1 MFLETA
7 HRIGIDVARAA
18 VWQGD
23 ACAWT
28 FTIVPR
34 PGDAAGRPAVRPAG
48 PALYTGSAGIALF
61 LAELFGLTGDA
72 EAGLAARGALRHA
85 LGEAERMPPN
95 AFGFHLGRVGVAFAA
110 MRAAEAFGD
119 AGLVGDAARVLAPL
133 AGREGEDRALDVV
146 GGAAGAIPVLLG
158 MAGTPGLEAM
168 HGVAVR
174 LGEHLLRMA
183 EREPGGWSWRGAG
196 PVHLRNL
203 AGLGHGASGVGHAL
217 LELFQAT
224 GDGRFLYA
232 GEQAFAYERQ
242 FLDPADGNWPD
253 LRHTELTRYHFG
265 RMDELRARLAAG
277 ETLATQRPARMTAWC
292 YGAPGIGLA
301 RLRAYA
307 TLRRDVYRAEAE
319 TAVRTTLDRL
329 QAGDTPQAAAHVS
342 LCHGVTG
349 NGETLAFAAQ
359 VLELPGLLA
368 QARALAAA
376 AWEAYAAPGG
386 ARHAS
391 PPERGLMLGEAGIGH
406 AFLRLHGADVPSVLL
421 PTAPVPPRP
430 PSMEALRM
438 AEPLRRET
446 TDAWF
451 GRAVRVWERVHG
463 RAWMVSLEPW
473 TSDAVEAY
481 EWLNADVTAEPDPA
495 LREQM
500 ADALRPEA
508 ARWHVAVGITDF
520 AARFVE
526 GLCRPAQAQVAWDEA
541 RFRIAPHVRLVRCAW
556 DWNGWLQ
563 ADSDAVPERRATRFA
578 AYESGT
584 RARLQPLAALAALLL
599 DALEEPR
606 SVAELAERVAEA
618 TASSTADAGAL
629 SATVRQQIQELYAAG
644 LIDHA

>member
-7 HRIGIDVARAA
+7 HRIGIDIARAA

-28 FTIVPR
+28 FTILPR
-34 PGDAAGRPAVRPAG
+34 PGDATGRPAVRPAG
-48 PALYTGSAGIALF
+48 PGLYTGSAGIGLF
-61 LAELFGLTGDA
+61 LAELFRLTGDA
-72 EAGLAARGALRHA
+72 EAGRAARGALRHA
-85 LGEAERMPPN
+85 LDEAERMPPN
-95 AFGFHLGRVGVAFAA
+95 AFGFHAGRVGIAFAA
-110 MRAAEAFGD
+110 LRAAGAFGE
-119 AGLVGDAARVLAPL
+119 ARYLDAAAAVLAPL

-158 MAGTPGLEAM
+158 MAVTPGLQAM

-174 LGEHLLRMA
+174 LGEHLLRTA
-183 EREPGGWSWRGAG
+183 EREPGGWSWHGAG
-196 PVHLRNL
+196 PVHVRNL

-232 GEQAFAYERQ
+232 GEQAFAYERL
-242 FLDPADGNWPD
+242 FFDPADGNWPD

-265 RMDELRARLAAG
+265 RMDELRALLAAG
-277 ETLATQRPARMTAWC
+277 GMLAPQRPGRMVAWC

-329 QAGDTPQAAAHVS
+329 QARDVPQAAAHVS

-349 NGETLAFAAQ
+349 NGETLTFAAK
-359 VLELPGLLA
+359 VLGRPGLLA
-368 QARALAAA
+368 QAREWASA
-376 AWEAYAAPGG
+376 AWEAYEAPGG

-421 PTAPVPPRP
+421 PTAPGPPRP
-430 PSMEALRM
+430 SSAEALRM
-438 AEPLRRET
+438 AEPLRREGI
-446 TDAWF
+446 DAWF
-451 GRAVRVWERVHG
+451 GRAVRVWERVRS
-463 RAWMVSLEPW
+463 RAWALSAEPW
-473 TSDAVEAY
+473 TPDAADAY
-481 EWLNADVTAEPDPA
+481 RRLRAEVDAEPDPA
-495 LREQM
+495 LRERLD
-500 ADALRPEA
+500 DALRPEE
-508 ARWHVAVGITDF
+508 ARWHATLAITDF

-526 GLCRPAQAQVAWDEA
+526 GLGRPAPAEVAWDEA

-556 DWNGWLQ
+556 DWDGWLC
-563 ADSDAVPERRATRFA
+563 ASGKPEPRATRFA
-578 AYESGT
+578 VHEAGT
-584 RARLQPLAALAALLL
+584 RARLQPLAPLAALLL
-599 DALEEPR
+599 DALAEPR
-606 SVAELAERVAEA
+606 SLADLVILVAEA
-618 TASSTADAGAL
+618 TSSSAADAGAL
-629 SATVRQQIQELYAAG
+629 SATVRQQIQQLYSAG
-644 LIDHA
+644 LVDPA